1 MKNPTEIHRL
11 AQEMRDK
18 LGCDAG
24 HVAHVQSE
32 AAYLAGEFHRYK
44 HWRNIAAAVS
54 ELDGA
59 DQLAD

>member
-18 LGCDAG
+18 LGCNAG

-32 AAYLAGEFHRYK
+32 AAYLAGEFHGYK
-44 HWRNIAAAVS
+44 HWRTIAAAIS
-54 ELDGA
+54 ALDVA
-59 DQLAD
+59 DQLSD